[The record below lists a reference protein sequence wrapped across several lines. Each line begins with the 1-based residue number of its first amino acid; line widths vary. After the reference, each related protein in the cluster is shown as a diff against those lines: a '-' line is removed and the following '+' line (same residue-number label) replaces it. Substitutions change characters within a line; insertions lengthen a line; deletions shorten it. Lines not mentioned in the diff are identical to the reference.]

1 MKTIYCVT
9 GATGHLGNNVVNML
23 ISQGKQVRALVLEGQ
38 PTYMLDKKVEIIYG
52 NTCDKQSLLPL
63 FSHNDDEQLVV
74 IHMAAVVSIT
84 EKYDKRVYDVNV
96 KGTHNMVELAEQNNV
111 EKFVYVSSV
120 HAIATEKNVLIAD
133 CTVFDESRVEGNYA
147 KSKAMATRYVLD
159 EARQG
164 RLNATIL
171 LPSGIIGIR
180 DYCHNHLMNMLEKYI
195 EGKLPMAVKGN
206 YDFVDVTDVAQ
217 AVLSAVT
224 KGRNGQCYLI
234 TNRNYTIKEI
244 LDMAAK
250 SLNIKRIKH
259 FVPLSVARAV
269 APICEAHYRRKKM
282 TPLFTKYSLHVL
294 DSGDVFCHDKATK
307 ELGYQ
312 PKDMQETIDNT
323 VQWLI
328 MDKGVA
334 IGKNMLP
341 RAARQLTR
349 RKKAKLS
356 AN

>member
-9 GATGHLGNNVVNML
+9 GATGHLGNNVVKML
-23 ISQGKQVRALVLEGQ
+23 VDSGKSVRALVLEGQ
-38 PTYMLDKKVEIIYG
+38 PTDMLDKNVQIVYG
-52 NTCDKQSLLPL
+52 NTCDKQSLVPL
-63 FSHNDDEQLVV
+63 FEHKQDERLVV
-74 IHMAAVVSIT
+74 IHMAAIVSIT

-96 KGTHNMVELAEQNNV
+96 KGTRNMVELAEQNNV
-111 EKFVYVSSV
+111 DKFVYVSSV

-147 KSKAMATRYVLD
+147 KSKAIATRYVLD

-164 RLNATIL
+164 KLNATIL
-171 LPSGIIGIR
+171 LPSGIIGVR
-180 DYCHNHLMNMLEKYI
+180 DYCHNHLMNMIEKYI
-195 EGKLPMAVKGN
+195 EGKLPMAVKGS

-224 KGRNGQCYLI
+224 KGRTGECYLI

-259 FVPLSVARAV
+259 FVPLSLARAV
-269 APICEAHYRRKKM
+269 APLCEAHYRRKKM
-282 TPLFTKYSLHVL
+282 TPLFTKYSLYVL

-307 ELGYQ
+307 ELDYH
-312 PKDMQETIDNT
+312 PKDMQQTIDDT
-323 VQWLI
+323 VQWFVHER
-328 MDKGVA
+328 GVVV
-334 IGKNMLP
+334 GKNMLP
-341 RAARQLTR
+341 RAARQSLR
-349 RKKAKLS
+349 RKRAKLS
-356 AN
+356 N